1 MYQYKKVARRKKGMG
16 LKIFKFHGIT
26 MHMSQDIINF
36 GVPSVYDTGPME
48 SGHKPTKK
56 AAKVT
61 QKQEDTF
68 EKQTSARL
76 LVETHVLGRIGR
88 AGACRSTFMEVQAW
102 ILWYRK

>member
-1 MYQYKKVARRKKGMG
+1 
-16 LKIFKFHGIT
+16 

-76 LVETHVLGRIGR
+76 LETHVLELAVQELTGRP
-88 AGACRSTFMEVQAW
+88 
-102 ILWYRK
+102 LWKYRLGYCGTANDNEGHSGVRMQDRKSVV